1 MSNLLNQTAVGRKDG
16 EEAKE
21 LFGHYL
27 QTRPGMAL
35 NHHDVLALSFRVMSE
50 ELTSDPGSQRASP

>member
-35 NHHDVLALSFRVMSE
+35 NHAGPAAQQAPSGSGSM
-50 ELTSDPGSQRASP
+50 DPLKIG